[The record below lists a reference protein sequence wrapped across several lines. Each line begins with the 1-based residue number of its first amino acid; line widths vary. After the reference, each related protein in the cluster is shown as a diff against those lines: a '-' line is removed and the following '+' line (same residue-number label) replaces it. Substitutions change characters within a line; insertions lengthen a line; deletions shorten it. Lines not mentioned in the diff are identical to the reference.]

1 MALIDFHTH
10 ILPGIDDGSS
20 SLEESIAMLR
30 MTGEQGIRNVI
41 ATPHFYPQYDSLEH
55 FLQRRDNAFATL
67 CEKTGEM
74 SELPTVILGAEVYFF
89 RGMSQ
94 SDSLDRLTI
103 GEKKCILLEMPAI
116 SWTDEIYRELY
127 EIHAQRGIVP
137 IIAHVERYITPFNQG
152 KVMRQL
158 AELPVL
164 VQANAN
170 FFVKRSTARMA
181 ARLLKEDRI
190 HLLGSD
196 CHNMVQRKPNLDL
209 AVQRI
214 RTSLGDDSLC
224 RIEQHQ
230 AELLEMY

>member
-1 MALIDFHTH
+1 MKLIDFHTH

-20 SLEESIAMLR
+20 NMEESVAMLR
-30 MTGEQGIRNVI
+30 MEGEHGIASVV
-41 ATPHFYPQYDSLEH
+41 ATPHFYPQHDSPDR
-55 FLQRRDNAFATL
+55 FLQRRDAAFAEL
-67 CEKTGEM
+67 CAKTAGLHG
-74 SELPTVILGAEVYFF
+74 LPRIILGAEVHFF

-94 SDSLDRLTI
+94 SDQLDRLTI
-103 GEKKCILLEMPAI
+103 GGKKCILLEMPAI

-158 AELPVL
+158 AEMPIL

-170 FFVKRSTARMA
+170 FFVKRSTARTA
-181 ARLLKEDRI
+181 CRLLKEDRI

-196 CHNMVQRKPNLDL
+196 CHNMVQRKPNLDV
-209 AVQRI
+209 AVQKI
-214 RTSLGDDSLC
+214 RTSLGADALR